1 MGPSPVGS
9 ATSEWARFSDL
20 VLELRLED
28 EAKCEVALIGTKNQ
42 VNAVVVELRKKFSKF
57 SVGSWCGRVKNYF
70 GESGIQLSDFY
81 HRGTNSSRRNF
92 GTISLNGENSEVAY
106 SFFDNAYTI
115 PFEYDELQSKTHSFV
130 NTSY

>member
-20 VLELRLED
+20 VPELRLVD

-57 SVGSWCGRVKNYF
+57 SVGLWCGSVKIILGREAF
-70 GESGIQLSDFY
+70 S
-81 HRGTNSSRRNF
+81 
-92 GTISLNGENSEVAY
+92 
-106 SFFDNAYTI
+106 
-115 PFEYDELQSKTHSFV
+115 
-130 NTSY
+130 

>member
-20 VLELRLED
+20 VPELGEV
-28 EAKCEVALIGTKNQ
+28 KCEVALIGTKNQ

-70 GESGIQLSDFY
+70 GERGIQLSDFY

-106 SFFDNAYTI
+106 SFFDNA
-115 PFEYDELQSKTHSFV
+115 
-130 NTSY
+130 